1 MEAIAVFAYRA
12 VPRNG
17 RLSSATPTAGW
28 SSSAPLLQAV
38 HAALCRREDGRD
50 KFFIGNVR
58 SAYKS
63 ARIRPRT
70 ARYGP
75 RTHYVRS
82 KLLYFAYYCHALVE
96 LLASYRERLFMNR
109 RLRPWNDSPS
119 WFNTKLDLTT
129 RTTRSSATAEK
140 QRVSCPHGG
149 GALGHP
155 AHAQSAPSGY
165 T

>member
-1 MEAIAVFAYRA
+1 MVRFRNVRIRRINVRCMYTIRRRA
-12 VPRNG
+12 WLMDG
-17 RLSSATPTAGW
+17 SDSCFRLSSSSTKRTAQL
-28 SSSAPLLQAV
+28 SHTNSRLVIECS
-38 HAALCRREDGRD
+38 LCRREDGRD

-82 KLLYFAYYCHALVE
+82 KLLYFACYCHALVE

-119 WFNTKLDLTT
+119 
-129 RTTRSSATAEK
+129 
-140 QRVSCPHGG
+140 
-149 GALGHP
+149 
-155 AHAQSAPSGY
+155 
-165 T
+165 